1 MESVLVKVL
10 AVVLALSQVSTRPD
24 DVKTHFDST
33 ADRTQVLELLRAG
46 CDHMR
51 KVFKVENLPLDDL
64 VETALADPEIATSKV
79 KEFHGLNFA
88 DLEPTYRELC
98 KNETPDPTP
107 VDLATII
114 DFYNKAAANLPD
126 ATRLKG
132 MHLAS
137 PSEVLDAKKAHLAE
151 IYEPGNHR
159 VAVPLAQ
166 IPDFVQRAFVS
177 AEDQRFFEHKGID
190 ERGLVRAFVTN
201 MMQPGRPQGGSTI
214 TQQMVKNVLV
224 GDNVTY
230 ERKIREILVTSK
242 VEKILSKQEILALYL
257 NSIYFGRN
265 AWGVEMAARTYFGKS
280 IKDVTLAEGALLA
293 GLVKGPNYFN
303 PDRAPDRAR
312 DRLDYVLG
320 RMKDD
325 GVITADQLKETQGK
339 LPRVIP
345 IPRRH
350 KEASRYFFDYLT
362 REMKTLP
369 GIAPLADATYTINS
383 TIYPALQS
391 ATEAALQEGLAEY
404 EIANGRVDFKGPEAN
419 LADAVKQIDAARA
432 AALTPAKA
440 ATPPA
445 PGAAPADAP
454 APGDTGSAAAPT
466 NTASTPPGPEWQ
478 EALENAYLPLLD
490 VHWTPAIVL
499 PATTPSR
506 RGEGMRVGLADG
518 RTLPLHTGNAAIER
532 RLQPYDVIFVRV
544 VEGKGR
550 VAARADLRV
559 RPTVEGAALV
569 LDNKTGRILAM
580 SGGFSYGV
588 SPLNRTSQ
596 TRRQPGSTAKPL
608 TYLAALQAGL
618 QPNTLIR
625 DEPITLPPINGTS
638 DRERDYWSPRS
649 YGGDGWGV
657 ITLRRALENS
667 RNLATAGL
675 LQNGIDAT
683 PEASLDRIC
692 KLAEEA
698 QLYAPCQHYYPIVL
712 GAQPVRMIDLA
723 AFYAAIAN
731 EGARPNPHAIASVE
745 QEGRSVWRDD
755 TKPLAWLG
763 SADRASFYQLKS
775 MLQGVVARGTAASMR
790 DLSAY
795 VAGKTGTSEDEND
808 AWFAG
813 FSNDVTVVV
822 WVGYDN
828 GKGDRRTLGGGETG
842 GHVAVPIFRKIIEA
856 SWADYAPRTPL
867 APPSA
872 TARRDLMLLPV
883 DLASG
888 NRVDQRGPGTITEA
902 FRRGPDGQV
911 DDTHY
916 RIVSELDA
924 STAGSGDGDQP
935 GYPYGQQG
943 NPYGQQGYPNGYG
956 NNGQSYYQG
965 APQSPYYNNRGRGL
979 FSGWFDNSPAEP
991 PHGPAPP
998 DRAPNRPQAVRPPPD
1013 RQLNYQSSPER
1024 RSGPD
1029 YFWDN
1034 RMN

>member
-24 DVKTHFDST
+24 DVKTHFDSA
-33 ADRTQVLELLRAG
+33 ADRAQVLDLLRAG

-64 VETALADPEIATSKV
+64 VETALADPQIATSKV

-88 DLEPTYRELC
+88 DLDPTYRELC
-98 KNETPDPTP
+98 KNETPDPSP
-107 VDLATII
+107 VDLAAII
-114 DFYNKAAANLPD
+114 DFYDKAAANLPD
-126 ATRLKG
+126 AARLKG
-132 MHLAS
+132 LRLAS
-137 PSEVLDAKKAHLAE
+137 PSEVLDARKAHFAE
-151 IYEPGNHR
+151 IYEAGNR
-159 VAVPLAQ
+159 RIAVPLAQ
-166 IPDFVQRAFVS
+166 IPQFVQRAFVS

-230 ERKIREILVTSK
+230 ERKIREILVTAK
-242 VEKILSKQEILALYL
+242 VEKILSKQEILELYL

-265 AWGVEMAARTYFGKS
+265 SWGVEMAARSYFGKS
-280 IKDVTLAEGALLA
+280 IKDVTLVEGALLA
-293 GLVKGPNYFN
+293 GLVKGPNYFS

-312 DRLDYVLG
+312 ERLDYVLG
-320 RMKDD
+320 RMQED
-325 GVITADQLKETQGK
+325 GVITADQLKQSQGK

-345 IPRRH
+345 IPRRR

-369 GIAPLADATYTINS
+369 GIAPLTDTTYTIRS

-391 ATEAALQEGLAEY
+391 ATEAALQEGLAQY
-404 EIANGRVDFKGPEAN
+404 EIDNGRVDFKGPEAN

-432 AALTPAKA
+432 AALTPANA
-440 ATPPA
+440 
-445 PGAAPADAP
+445 AAPAAPAAAPGDDP
-454 APGDTGSAAAPT
+454 APGDTGAAAAPAT
-466 NTASTPPGPEWQ
+466 TAATPPGPDWQ
-478 EALENAYLPLLD
+478 EALQNAYLPLLD
-490 VHWTPAIVL
+490 VHWTPAIVI
-499 PATTPSR
+499 PVTGPTK
-506 RGEGMRVGLADG
+506 RGEGMRVGFADG
-518 RTLPLHTGNAAIER
+518 RILPLHTGSAAIER
-532 RLQPYDVIFVRV
+532 RLAPYDVIFVRV
-544 VEGKGR
+544 AEGKGR

-559 RPTVEGAALV
+559 RPTVEGAAIV
-569 LDNKTGRILAM
+569 LENKTGRILAM
-580 SGGFSYGV
+580 TGGFSYGA

-596 TRRQPGSTAKPL
+596 TRRQPGSTVKPL

-625 DEPITLPPINGTS
+625 DEPITLPPINGS

-649 YGGDGWGV
+649 YGGGSWGPV
-657 ITLRRALENS
+657 TMRRALENS

-675 LQNGIDAT
+675 LESGIDAT
-683 PEASLDRIC
+683 PELSLDRIC
-692 KLAEEA
+692 KLGEEA

-731 EGARPNPHAIASVE
+731 EGARPAPHAIASVE
-745 QEGRSVWRDD
+745 EDGRTVWRDD
-755 TKPLAWLG
+755 TKPPVWIG
-763 SADRASFYQLKS
+763 SDDRASFYQLKS
-775 MLQGVVARGTAASMR
+775 MLQGVVARGTANSMR
-790 DLSAY
+790 DLAPY
-795 VAGKTGTSEDEND
+795 IAGKTGTSEDEND

-828 GKGDRRTLGGGETG
+828 GSGERRTLGGGETG
-842 GHVAVPIFRKIIEA
+842 GHVAVPIFRQIMEA
-856 SWADYAPRTPL
+856 SWADYAPRTAL

-872 TARRDLMLLPV
+872 EARRNLLMIPV

-888 NRVDQRGPGTITEA
+888 SRVTQRGPGTITEA
-902 FRRGPDGQV
+902 FRRSADGQV
-911 DDTHY
+911 DDTQY

-924 STAGSGDGDQP
+924 STMYPRDDQP
-935 GYPYGQQG
+935 VDQQGYPYGQQ
-943 NPYGQQGYPNGYG
+943 PYYG
-956 NNGQSYYQG
+956 NNGQPYQV
-965 APQSPYYNNRGRGL
+965 APQTPYYNRGRGL
-979 FSGWFDNSPAEP
+979 FGGWFDNSSEPPRAAAPGARVPNQPAERQ
-991 PHGPAPP
+991 APP
-998 DRAPNRPQAVRPPPD
+998 Q
-1013 RQLNYQSSPER
+1013 RQYDYQSSPEQR
-1024 RSGPD
+1024 RYDPD
-1029 YFWDN
+1029 YFWNN
-1034 RMN
+1034 RTN

>member
-24 DVKTHFDST
+24 EVKTHFDGT
-33 ADRTQVLELLRAG
+33 ADRAQVLELLRAG

-51 KVFKVENLPLDDL
+51 KVFKIENLPLDDL
-64 VETALADPEIATSKV
+64 VETALADPQIATSKV

-98 KNETPDPTP
+98 KNEMPDPTP
-107 VDLATII
+107 VDLAAII
-114 DFYNKAAANLPD
+114 DFYDKAAANLPD
-126 ATRLKG
+126 AARLKG
-132 MHLAS
+132 MRLAS
-137 PSEVLDAKKAHLAE
+137 PSEVLDAKKVHFAE
-151 IYEPGNHR
+151 IYEPGNR
-159 VAVPLAQ
+159 RISVPLSQ

-177 AEDQRFFEHKGID
+177 AEDQRFFEHNGID

-230 ERKIREILVTSK
+230 ERKVREILVTAK
-242 VEKILSKQEILALYL
+242 VEKILSKQQILELYL

-265 AWGVEMAARTYFGKS
+265 SWGVEMAARTYFGKS

-293 GLVKGPNYFN
+293 GLVKGPNYFS
-303 PDRAPDRAR
+303 PDRAPARAR
-312 DRLDYVLG
+312 ERLDYVLG

-325 GVITADQLKETQGK
+325 GVITEDQLKQNQGK
-339 LPRVIP
+339 LPRVIAVV
-345 IPRRH
+345 RRR
-350 KEASRYFFDYLT
+350 KETSRYFFDYLT

-369 GIAPLADATYTINS
+369 GIAPLANATYTIHS

-432 AALTPAKA
+432 AALAPAN
-440 ATPPA
+440 T
-445 PGAAPADAP
+445 AAPA
-454 APGDTGSAAAPT
+454 APGDDPAPSDTGAAAAP
-466 NTASTPPGPEWQ
+466 ASTAARPPGPDWQ
-478 EALENAYLPLLD
+478 EALQKAYLPLLD
-490 VHWTPAIVL
+490 VHWTPAIII
-499 PATTPSR
+499 PTAGPTK
-506 RGEGMRVGLADG
+506 RGEGLRVGLADG
-518 RTLPLHTGNAAIER
+518 RVLPLHTGSAAIER
-532 RLQPYDVIFVRV
+532 RLAPYDVIFVRV
-544 VEGKGR
+544 TEGRGR
-550 VAARADLRV
+550 AAARADLRV
-559 RPTVEGAALV
+559 RPTVEGAAIV
-569 LDNKTGRILAM
+569 LENKTGRILAM

-588 SPLNRTSQ
+588 SQLNRTSQ
-596 TRRQPGSTAKPL
+596 THRQPGSTAKPL

-625 DEPITLPPINGTS
+625 DEPITLPPINGS
-638 DRERDYWSPRS
+638 ERERDYWSPRS
-649 YGGDGWGV
+649 YGGGAWGP

-667 RNLATAGL
+667 RNLATANL
-675 LQNGIDAT
+675 LESGIDAT
-683 PEASLDRIC
+683 PELSLDRIC
-692 KLAEEA
+692 ALAEEA
-698 QLYAPCQHYYPIVL
+698 QLYPQCQHYYPIVL

-731 EGARPNPHAIASVE
+731 EGARPAPHAIASVE
-745 QEGRSVWRDD
+745 DDGRTVWRDD
-755 TKPLAWLG
+755 SRPLVWLN

-775 MLQGVVARGTAASMR
+775 MLQGVVARGTASSMR
-790 DLSAY
+790 DLAPY
-795 VAGKTGTSEDEND
+795 IAGKTGTSEDEND
-808 AWFAG
+808 AWFVG
-813 FSNDVTVVV
+813 FSNDVTVAV

-828 GKGDRRTLGGGETG
+828 GNGRRTLGGGETG
-842 GHVAVPIFRKIIEA
+842 GHVAAPIFRKIIEA

-872 TARRDLMLLPV
+872 EARRNLVLLPV

-888 NRVDQRGPGTITEA
+888 TRVEQRGQGTITEA
-902 FRRGPDGQV
+902 FRRGRNGQI
-911 DDTHY
+911 DDTQY

-924 STAGSGDGDQP
+924 STMYPRADEQQAYPDGQQ

-943 NPYGQQGYPNGYG
+943 YPYG
-956 NNGQSYYQG
+956 NNGQGSPQG
-965 APQSPYYNNRGRGL
+965 PYYNNNYNNNRGLFNGGPNRGL
-979 FSGWFDNSPAEP
+979 FSGWFDDSRQP
-991 PHGPAPP
+991 PPAPP
-998 DRAPNRPQAVRPPPD
+998 GARMPPAARQAPPSRRYD
-1013 RQLNYQSSPER
+1013 YQVPPER
-1024 RSGPD
+1024 RVDPD
-1029 YFWDN
+1029 YYLNN

>member
-33 ADRTQVLELLRAG
+33 ADRAQVLDLLRAG

-64 VETALADPEIATSKV
+64 VETALADPQIATSKV

-88 DLEPTYRELC
+88 DLDPTYRELC
-98 KNETPDPTP
+98 KSEMPDPTP
-107 VDLATII
+107 VDLAAII
-114 DFYNKAAANLPD
+114 DFYDKAAANLPD
-126 ATRLKG
+126 PARLKG
-132 MHLAS
+132 LRLAS
-137 PSEVLDAKKAHLAE
+137 PSEVLDAKKVHFAE
-151 IYEPGNHR
+151 IYEPGNR
-159 VAVPLAQ
+159 RIAVPIAQ
-166 IPDFVQRAFVS
+166 IPEFVRRAFVS

-230 ERKIREILVTSK
+230 ERKVREILVTAK
-242 VEKILSKQEILALYL
+242 VERILSKQEILELYL

-265 AWGVEMAARTYFGKS
+265 SWGVEMAARSYFGKS

-293 GLVKGPNYFN
+293 GLVKGPNYFS

-312 DRLDYVLG
+312 ERLDYVLG
-320 RMKDD
+320 RMQED
-325 GVITADQLKETQGK
+325 GVITADQLKQTQGK

-345 IPRRH
+345 IPRRR
-350 KEASRYFFDYLT
+350 KETSRYFFDYLT

-369 GIAPLADATYTINS
+369 GIAPLTDATYTIRS

-391 ATEAALQEGLAEY
+391 ATEAALQEGLAQY
-404 EIANGRVDFKGPEAN
+404 EIDNGRVDFKGPEAN
-419 LADAVKQIDAARA
+419 LADAVRLIDAARA
-432 AALTPAKA
+432 AALTPASTASPASPA
-440 ATPPA
+440 AAPSDDPA
-445 PGAAPADAP
+445 PNDTGAPAAPA
-454 APGDTGSAAAPT
+454 T
-466 NTASTPPGPEWQ
+466 TAGGPPGPDWQ
-478 EALENAYLPLLD
+478 EALQNAYLPLLD
-490 VHWTPAIVL
+490 VHWTPAVVV
-499 PATTPSR
+499 PATGPSR

-518 RTLPLHTGNAAIER
+518 RILPLRTGSPAIER

-544 VEGKGR
+544 ADGKGR

-559 RPTVEGAALV
+559 RPTVEGAAIV
-569 LDNKTGRILAM
+569 LENKTGRILAM
-580 SGGFSYGV
+580 SGGFSYGA

-596 TRRQPGSTAKPL
+596 THRQPGSTVKPL

-625 DEPITLPPINGTS
+625 DEPITLPPINGS
-638 DRERDYWSPRS
+638 DRERNSWSPRS
-649 YGGDGWGV
+649 YGGGGGGV
-657 ITLRRALENS
+657 TTLRRALENS

-675 LQNGIDAT
+675 LESGIDAT
-683 PEASLDRIC
+683 PELSLDRIC

-731 EGARPNPHAIASVE
+731 EGARPTPHAIASVE
-745 QEGRSVWRDD
+745 ENGRTVWRDD
-755 TKPLAWLG
+755 TKPPVWIG
-763 SADRASFYQLKS
+763 SDDRASFYQLKS
-775 MLQGVVARGTAASMR
+775 MLQGVVARGTANAMR
-790 DLSAY
+790 DLAPY
-795 VAGKTGTSEDEND
+795 IAGKTGTSEDEND

-828 GKGDRRTLGGGETG
+828 GSGDRRTLGGGETG
-842 GHVAVPIFRKIIEA
+842 GHVAVPIFRQIIEA
-856 SWADYAPRTPL
+856 SWADYAPRTAL
-867 APPSA
+867 TPPSPE
-872 TARRDLMLLPV
+872 ARRNLLLIAV

-888 NRVDQRGPGTITEA
+888 SRVAQRGQGTITEA
-902 FRRGPDGQV
+902 FRRGADGQV
-911 DDTHY
+911 DDTQY

-924 STAGSGDGDQP
+924 STMYPRDDQP
-935 GYPYGQQG
+935 GEQQGYPYGQQ
-943 NPYGQQGYPNGYG
+943 QGYPYNG
-956 NNGQSYYQG
+956 NNGQQVYPGS
-965 APQSPYYNNRGRGL
+965 PQNPYDNNRGRGL
-979 FSGWFDNSPAEP
+979 FGGLFDNPSEP
-991 PHGPAPP
+991 PRAPAPAP
-998 DRAPNRPQAVRPPPD
+998 GRRAPNQPAARQAPPD
-1013 RQLNYQSSPER
+1013 RQLDYQASPER
-1024 RSGPD
+1024 RFDPD
-1029 YFWDN
+1029 YFWNN
-1034 RMN
+1034 RTN

>member
-10 AVVLALSQVSTRPD
+10 AVVLALSQVSTRPG

-33 ADRTQVLELLRAG
+33 ADRAQVLELLRAG
-46 CDHMR
+46 CEHMR

-64 VETALADPEIATSKV
+64 VETALADPQIATSKV

-88 DLEPTYRELC
+88 DLDPTYRELC
-98 KNETPDPTP
+98 KNEMPDPSP
-107 VDLATII
+107 VDLAAVI
-114 DFYNKAAANLPD
+114 DFYDKAAANLPD

-132 MHLAS
+132 LRLAS
-137 PSEVLDAKKAHLAE
+137 PSEVLDAKKVHFAE
-151 IYEPGNHR
+151 IYEPGNRR

-166 IPDFVQRAFVS
+166 IPEFVRRAFVS

-230 ERKIREILVTSK
+230 ERKVREILVTAK
-242 VEKILSKQEILALYL
+242 VEQILSKQEILALYL

-265 AWGVEMAARTYFGKS
+265 AWGVEMAARSYFGKS

-293 GLVKGPNYFN
+293 ALVKGPNYFS

-312 DRLDYVLG
+312 ERLDYVLG

-325 GVITADQLKETQGK
+325 GVITEEQLKQAQGK

-345 IPRRH
+345 VPRRR
-350 KEASRYFFDYLT
+350 KETSRYFFDYLT

-369 GIAPLADATYTINS
+369 GIAPLASATYTIHS

-404 EIANGRVDFKGPEAN
+404 EIANGRVDFRGPEAN
-419 LADAVKQIDAARA
+419 LADAVHQIDAARA
-432 AALTPAKA
+432 APA
-440 ATPPA
+440 
-445 PGAAPADAP
+445 AAPAEAP
-454 APGDTGSAAAPT
+454 APNDTAAAAPAA
-466 NTASTPPGPEWQ
+466 TATVSTAGPAWQ
-478 EALENAYLPLLD
+478 EALQSAYLPLLD
-490 VHWTPAIVL
+490 VHWTPAIVV
-499 PATTPSR
+499 PVPVRTK
-506 RGEGMRVGLADG
+506 RGEGLHVGLADG
-518 RTLPLHTGNAAIER
+518 RILPLHTGSAAIER

-544 VEGKGR
+544 TEGRGR
-550 VAARADLRV
+550 VASRADLRV
-559 RPTVEGAALV
+559 RPTVEGAAIV
-569 LDNKTGRILAM
+569 LENKTGRILAM
-580 SGGFSYGV
+580 TGGFSYGV

-596 TRRQPGSTAKPL
+596 TRRQPGSTVKPL
-608 TYLAALQAGL
+608 TYLAALESGL

-625 DEPITLPPINGTS
+625 DEPVTLPPINGS

-649 YGGDGWGV
+649 YGGEGWGV
-657 ITLRRALENS
+657 VTLRRALENS

-683 PEASLDRIC
+683 PERTLDRIC
-692 KLAEEA
+692 ALAEEA
-698 QLYAPCQHYYPIVL
+698 QLYAPCQHFYPIVL
-712 GAQPVRMIDLA
+712 GAQPVRMVDLA

-745 QEGRSVWRDD
+745 EDGRAVWRDD
-755 TKPLAWLG
+755 AKPPVWLG

-775 MLQGVVARGTAASMR
+775 MLQGVVARGTAAAMR
-790 DLSAY
+790 DLAPY
-795 VAGKTGTSEDEND
+795 IAGKTGTSEDEND

-828 GKGDRRTLGGGETG
+828 GNGRRTLGGGETG
-842 GHVAVPIFRKIIEA
+842 GHVAVPIFRKIMEA
-856 SWADYAPRTPL
+856 SWADYAPRTAL
-867 APPSA
+867 AQPSA
-872 TARRDLMLLPV
+872 EARRNLLLLPV

-888 NRVDQRGPGTITEA
+888 NRVTERGPGTITEA
-902 FRRGPDGQV
+902 FRRSPDGRF
-911 DDTHY
+911 DDTQY

-924 STAGSGDGDQP
+924 STMYPRDDDQQGYP
-935 GYPYGQQG
+935 YGQGYGQKGYPYGQQG
-943 NPYGQQGYPNGYG
+943 YPSSNGQAPNPYY
-956 NNGQSYYQG
+956 
-965 APQSPYYNNRGRGL
+965 NRGRGL
-979 FSGWFDNSPAEP
+979 FSGWFDSS
-991 PHGPAPP
+991 
-998 DRAPNRPQAVRPPPD
+998 PPPPPAVAPGARMPTPPTA
-1013 RQLNYQSSPER
+1013 RQTPQYRQPDYQSSPER
-1024 RSGPD
+1024 RADPD
-1029 YFWDN
+1029 YFWNN
-1034 RMN
+1034 RLN

>member
-10 AVVLALSQVSTRPD
+10 AVVLALSQVSTRPNE
-24 DVKTHFDST
+24 VKTHFDNS
-33 ADRTQVLELLRAG
+33 ADRAQVLELLRAG

-64 VETALADPEIATSKV
+64 VETALADPQIATSKV
-79 KEFHGLNFA
+79 KQFHGLNFA

-98 KNETPDPTP
+98 KNEMPDPTP
-107 VDLATII
+107 VDLAAVI
-114 DFYNKAAANLPD
+114 DFYDKAAANLPD
-126 ATRLKG
+126 AARLKSLR
-132 MHLAS
+132 LAS
-137 PSEVLDAKKAHLAE
+137 PSEVLDAKKVHFAE
-151 IYEPGNHR
+151 IYEPGNRR
-159 VAVPLAQ
+159 VAVPLSR

-230 ERKIREILVTSK
+230 ERKVREILVTAK
-242 VEKILSKQEILALYL
+242 VEQILSKQQILELYL

-312 DRLDYVLG
+312 ERLDYVLG

-325 GVITADQLKETQGK
+325 GVITEDQLKRNQGK

-345 IPRRH
+345 VPRRR

-362 REMKTLP
+362 REMKTVP
-369 GIAPLADATYTINS
+369 GIAPLTSATYTIHS
-383 TIYPALQS
+383 TIYPALQT
-391 ATEAALQEGLAEY
+391 ATEAALQEGLAQY
-404 EIANGRVDFKGPEAN
+404 EIATGRVDFKGPEAN

-432 AALTPAKA
+432 AALTPGSASA
-440 ATPPA
+440 PAA
-445 PGAAPADAP
+445 PGDDVAPN
-454 APGDTGSAAAPT
+454 DTGSAAAPA
-466 NTASTPPGPEWQ
+466 NTAAAPPGPDWQ
-478 EALENAYLPLLD
+478 EALQKAYLPLLD
-490 VHWTPAIVL
+490 VHWTPAIVI
-499 PATTPSR
+499 PTTGPTR
-506 RGEGMRVGLADG
+506 RGEGVRVGLADG
-518 RTLPLHTGNAAIER
+518 RVLPLHTGSSAIER
-532 RLQPYDVIFVRV
+532 RLQPYDVIFVHV
-544 VEGKGR
+544 VEGRGR

-559 RPTVEGAALV
+559 RPTVEGAAIV
-569 LDNKTGRILAM
+569 LENKSGRILAM

-588 SPLNRTSQ
+588 SQLNRTAQ
-596 TRRQPGSTAKPL
+596 THRQPGSTAKPL

-625 DEPITLPPINGTS
+625 DEPITLPPINGS
-638 DRERDYWSPRS
+638 ERERDYWSPRS
-649 YGGDGWGV
+649 YGGGAWGPV
-657 ITLRRALENS
+657 TLRRALENS
-667 RNLATAGL
+667 RNLATANL
-675 LQNGIDAT
+675 LQGGIGAT
-683 PEASLDRIC
+683 PELSLDRIC
-692 KLAEEA
+692 ALAEEA
-698 QLYAPCQHYYPIVL
+698 QLYTQCQHYYPIVL

-731 EGARPNPHAIASVE
+731 EGARPAPHAIASVDE
-745 QEGRSVWRDD
+745 DGRTVWRDD
-755 TKPLAWLG
+755 TKPAVWLG
-763 SADRASFYQLKS
+763 SADRAAFYQLKS
-775 MLQGVVARGTAASMR
+775 MLQGVVARGTAAAMR
-790 DLSAY
+790 DLAPY
-795 VAGKTGTSEDEND
+795 IAGKTGTSEDEND

-828 GKGDRRTLGGGETG
+828 GNGRRTLGGGETG

-867 APPSA
+867 APPSGE
-872 TARRDLMLLPV
+872 ARRNLVLVPV

-888 NRVDQRGPGTITEA
+888 SRVEQRGTGTITEA
-902 FRRGPDGQV
+902 FRRGPGGQI
-911 DDTHY
+911 DDTQY
-916 RIVSELDA
+916 RIVSEVDA
-924 STAGSGDGDQP
+924 GTMYPRDDEQQGYPNGQQ

-943 NPYGQQGYPNGYG
+943 PYYG
-956 NNGQSYYQG
+956 NNGQVYQG
-965 APQSPYYNNRGRGL
+965 SPQNPYYNNNRGGSNRGL
-979 FSGWFDNSPAEP
+979 FSNWFDDARQPPPSAPPGARGPNSPPARQ
-991 PHGPAPP
+991 APP
-998 DRAPNRPQAVRPPPD
+998 GRPYDYQA
-1013 RQLNYQSSPER
+1013 SPER
-1024 RSGPD
+1024 RVDPD
-1029 YFWDN
+1029 YYWNN

>member
-10 AVVLALSQVSTRPD
+10 AVVLALSQVSTRPG

-33 ADRTQVLELLRAG
+33 ADRAQVLELLRAG
-46 CDHMR
+46 CEHMR

-64 VETALADPEIATSKV
+64 VETALADPQIATSKV

-88 DLEPTYRELC
+88 DLDPTYRELC
-98 KNETPDPTP
+98 KNEMPDPSP
-107 VDLATII
+107 VDLAAVI
-114 DFYNKAAANLPD
+114 DFYDKAAANLPD

-132 MHLAS
+132 LRLAS
-137 PSEVLDAKKAHLAE
+137 PSEVLDAKKVHFAE
-151 IYEPGNHR
+151 IYEPGNRR

-166 IPDFVQRAFVS
+166 IPEFVRRAFVS

-230 ERKIREILVTSK
+230 ERKVREILVTAK
-242 VEKILSKQEILALYL
+242 VEQILSKQEILALYL

-265 AWGVEMAARTYFGKS
+265 AWGVEMAARSYFGKS

-293 GLVKGPNYFN
+293 ALVKGPNYFS

-312 DRLDYVLG
+312 ERLDYVLG

-325 GVITADQLKETQGK
+325 GVITEEQLKQAQGK

-345 IPRRH
+345 VPRRR
-350 KEASRYFFDYLT
+350 KETSRYFFDYLT

-369 GIAPLADATYTINS
+369 GIAPLASATYTIHS

-404 EIANGRVDFKGPEAN
+404 EIANGRVDFRGPEAN
-419 LADAVKQIDAARA
+419 LADAVHQIDAARA
-432 AALTPAKA
+432 APA
-440 ATPPA
+440 
-445 PGAAPADAP
+445 AAPAEAP
-454 APGDTGSAAAPT
+454 APNDTAAAAPAA
-466 NTASTPPGPEWQ
+466 TATVSTAGPAWQ
-478 EALENAYLPLLD
+478 EALQNAYLPLLD
-490 VHWTPAIVL
+490 VHWTPAIVV
-499 PATTPSR
+499 PVPVRTK
-506 RGEGMRVGLADG
+506 RGEGLHVGLADG
-518 RTLPLHTGNAAIER
+518 RILPLHTGSAAIER

-544 VEGKGR
+544 TEGRGR
-550 VAARADLRV
+550 VASRADLRV
-559 RPTVEGAALV
+559 RPTVEGAAIV
-569 LDNKTGRILAM
+569 LENKTGRILAM
-580 SGGFSYGV
+580 TGGFSYGV

-596 TRRQPGSTAKPL
+596 TRRQPGSTVKPL
-608 TYLAALQAGL
+608 TYLAALESGL

-625 DEPITLPPINGTS
+625 DEPVTLPPINGS

-649 YGGDGWGV
+649 YGGEGWGV
-657 ITLRRALENS
+657 VTLRRALENS

-683 PEASLDRIC
+683 PERTLDRIC
-692 KLAEEA
+692 ALAEEA
-698 QLYAPCQHYYPIVL
+698 QLYAPCQHFYPIVL
-712 GAQPVRMIDLA
+712 GAQPVRMVDLA

-745 QEGRSVWRDD
+745 EDGRAVWRDD
-755 TKPLAWLG
+755 AKPPVWLG

-775 MLQGVVARGTAASMR
+775 MLQGVVARGTAAAMR
-790 DLSAY
+790 DLAPY
-795 VAGKTGTSEDEND
+795 IAGKTGTSEDEND

-828 GKGDRRTLGGGETG
+828 GNGRRTLGGGETG
-842 GHVAVPIFRKIIEA
+842 GHVAVPIFRKIMEA
-856 SWADYAPRTPL
+856 SWADYAPRTAL
-867 APPSA
+867 AQPSA
-872 TARRDLMLLPV
+872 EARRNLLLLPV

-888 NRVDQRGPGTITEA
+888 NRVTERGPGTITEA
-902 FRRGPDGQV
+902 FRRSPDGRF
-911 DDTHY
+911 DDTQY

-924 STAGSGDGDQP
+924 STMYPRDDDQQGYP
-935 GYPYGQQG
+935 YGQGYGQKGYPYGQQG
-943 NPYGQQGYPNGYG
+943 YPSSNGQAPNPYY
-956 NNGQSYYQG
+956 
-965 APQSPYYNNRGRGL
+965 NRGRGL
-979 FSGWFDNSPAEP
+979 FSGWFDSS
-991 PHGPAPP
+991 
-998 DRAPNRPQAVRPPPD
+998 PPPPPAVAPGARMPTPPTA
-1013 RQLNYQSSPER
+1013 RQTPQYRQPDYQSSPER
-1024 RSGPD
+1024 RADPD
-1029 YFWDN
+1029 YFWNN
-1034 RMN
+1034 RLN

>member
-107 VDLATII
+107 VDLAAII
-114 DFYNKAAANLPD
+114 DFYDKAAANLPD

-137 PSEVLDAKKAHLAE
+137 PSEVLDAKKAHFAE

-159 VAVPLAQ
+159 IAVPLAQ

-325 GVITADQLKETQGK
+325 GVITADQLKEAQGK

-345 IPRRH
+345 VPRRR

-369 GIAPLADATYTINS
+369 GIAPLTDATYTINS

-432 AALTPAKA
+432 AALTPGNT
-440 ATPPA
+440 ATPPE
-445 PGAAPADAP
+445 PGAAPTAAP
-454 APGDTGSAAAPT
+454 APSDTGSAAVST
-466 NTASTPPGPEWQ
+466 NTGSTPPGPDWQ
-478 EALENAYLPLLD
+478 EALQNAYLPLLD

-499 PATTPSR
+499 PAAAPSR
-506 RGEGMRVGLADG
+506 RGEGIHVGLADG
-518 RTLPLHTGNAAIER
+518 RTLPLHTGSAAIER

-559 RPTVEGAALV
+559 RPTVQGAALV

-625 DEPITLPPINGTS
+625 DEPITLPPINGSS

-745 QEGRSVWRDD
+745 QEGRGVWRDD
-755 TKPLAWLG
+755 TKPQTWLG

-790 DLSAY
+790 DLAPY

-872 TARRDLMLLPV
+872 
-883 DLASG
+883 
-888 NRVDQRGPGTITEA
+888 
-902 FRRGPDGQV
+902 
-911 DDTHY
+911 
-916 RIVSELDA
+916 
-924 STAGSGDGDQP
+924 
-935 GYPYGQQG
+935 
-943 NPYGQQGYPNGYG
+943 
-956 NNGQSYYQG
+956 
-965 APQSPYYNNRGRGL
+965 
-979 FSGWFDNSPAEP
+979 
-991 PHGPAPP
+991 
-998 DRAPNRPQAVRPPPD
+998 
-1013 RQLNYQSSPER
+1013 
-1024 RSGPD
+1024 
-1029 YFWDN
+1029 
-1034 RMN
+1034 